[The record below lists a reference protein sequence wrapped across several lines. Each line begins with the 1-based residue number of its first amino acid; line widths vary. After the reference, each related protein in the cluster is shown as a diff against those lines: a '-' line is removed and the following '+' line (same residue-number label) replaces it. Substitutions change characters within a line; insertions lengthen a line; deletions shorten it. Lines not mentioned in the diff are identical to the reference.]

1 MSQMLGEVQRLDFSR
16 VGFVLL
22 GDTQE
27 GMSQAVGHQNLR
39 CGGKTLAG
47 DGKLGVTGNWRALKD
62 T

>member
-1 MSQMLGEVQRLDFSR
+1 MRQMLGEVQRLDFSR

-27 GMSQAVGHQNLR
+27 GTSQAVGHQNLR

-47 DGKLGVTGNWRALKD
+47 DRKLGVTGNWRA
-62 T
+62 